1 MEAND
6 ENRFKQL
13 FTGIGEIYG
22 KTLTPIMV
30 KAYWNTLKSYSID
43 QVEQAVNQHL
53 IDTKAGAF
61 FPKPADIIRQLQGGE
76 ITTDEIISAARLHKT
91 PLGVLCR
98 IHIGHWDLEHQTD
111 MFYIKQRAQECIDL
125 LPEWK
130 ERALKGEY
138 TDHELSCLLKYEVD
152 PTAPVHN
159 SLPAPQNAAMLTSRA
174 KAIKGTDKHLA
185 LLERPHDH
193 DKEEEQKGLDSDV
206 SDFVRNILND

>member
-61 FPKPADIIRQLQGGE
+61 FPKPADIIRQLQG
-76 ITTDEIISAARLHKT
+76 
-91 PLGVLCR
+91 
-98 IHIGHWDLEHQTD
+98 
-111 MFYIKQRAQECIDL
+111 
-125 LPEWK
+125 
-130 ERALKGEY
+130 
-138 TDHELSCLLKYEVD
+138 
-152 PTAPVHN
+152 
-159 SLPAPQNAAMLTSRA
+159 
-174 KAIKGTDKHLA
+174 
-185 LLERPHDH
+185 
-193 DKEEEQKGLDSDV
+193 
-206 SDFVRNILND
+206 